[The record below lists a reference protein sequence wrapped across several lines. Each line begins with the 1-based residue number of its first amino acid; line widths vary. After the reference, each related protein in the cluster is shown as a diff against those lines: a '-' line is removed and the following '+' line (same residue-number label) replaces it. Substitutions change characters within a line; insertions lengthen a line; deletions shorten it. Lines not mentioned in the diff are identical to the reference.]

1 MTDEDKCSRAAEL
14 FYQHIEEQT
23 KKDPEFTVE
32 DISKYAYEWA
42 VYCNFE
48 YPRCFVKYI
57 EDAENVIKKNINE

>member
-23 KKDPEFTVE
+23 KKDPEFFVE
-32 DISKYAYEWA
+32 DILEYAYKWA

-48 YPRCFVKYI
+48 NPRCFVKYI
-57 EDAENVIKKNINE
+57 KEDKTSSEKNINE